1 MLMKPARLRIS
12 LSLISHGV
20 LASAMSNIKDNS
32 RIWIDTDG
40 ALTENGHSK
49 IEFGDHKIQ

>member
-1 MLMKPARLRIS
+1 MKPARLRIS